1 MSAKSKDK
9 KNRWRGLTVS
19 FRMSKEES
27 ELLNQKV
34 YLCGCTKQ
42 DYIIKRLLENEIRV
56 VINRKVLSR
65 LEERLAHIEMC
76 LEDKV
81 CDDTVLEE
89 LDFIVDIL
97 SKIKDAEFD
106 LDRK

>member
-1 MSAKSKDK
+1 
-9 KNRWRGLTVS
+9 
-19 FRMSKEES
+19 
-27 ELLNQKV
+27 
-34 YLCGCTKQ
+34 
-42 DYIIKRLLENEIRV
+42 
-56 VINRKVLSR
+56 
-65 LEERLAHIEMC
+65 MC